1 MDLEA
6 LQNQVDVDKA
16 DAIGNE
22 PVYHNDK
29 IVGVVTSGGY
39 GFRTK
44 KSLAFAYVK
53 SDLANGGNLEIEI
66 QGQRRK
72 TKILDKVVY
81 DPDNQKLRA

>member
-1 MDLEA
+1 ME
-6 LQNQVDVDKA
+6 VDADNA
-16 DAIGNE
+16 DARGNE
-22 PVYHNDK
+22 PVYQNNK
-29 IVGVVTSGGY
+29 VVGVITSGGY
-39 GFRTK
+39 GFRAK

-53 SDLANGGNLEIEI
+53 SDLATGGNLEIEI